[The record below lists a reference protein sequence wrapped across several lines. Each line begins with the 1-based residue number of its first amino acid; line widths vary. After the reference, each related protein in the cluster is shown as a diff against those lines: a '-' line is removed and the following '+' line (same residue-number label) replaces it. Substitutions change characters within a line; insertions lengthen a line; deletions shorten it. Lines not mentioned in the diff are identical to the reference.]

1 MIITNTTILNTIT
14 IIFSSSY
21 YFIHSFIFF
30 ILEIPVIRSAGYKL
44 PIIREICICML
55 SLYIK
60 MEFKKKSY
68 HRYRKN
74 VFTIIITAIIIIFV
88 KIANIII
95 DSIISIITKLSSVS

>member
-1 MIITNTTILNTIT
+1 
-14 IIFSSSY
+14 
-21 YFIHSFIFF
+21 
-30 ILEIPVIRSAGYKL
+30 
-44 PIIREICICML
+44 
-55 SLYIK
+55 